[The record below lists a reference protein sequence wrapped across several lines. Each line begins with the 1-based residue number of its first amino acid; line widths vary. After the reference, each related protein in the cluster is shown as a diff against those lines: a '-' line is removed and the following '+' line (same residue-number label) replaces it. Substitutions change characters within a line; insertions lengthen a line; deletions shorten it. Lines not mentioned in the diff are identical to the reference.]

1 MAVIRVNHNT
11 NYTVM
16 SNYHLRDTSLSL
28 KAKGLLSQ
36 MLSLPPDWD
45 YTVAGLVSINQE
57 KETAI
62 TAALQELK
70 KHGYLIVTKRLPN
83 QTETGRYEYI
93 YDIYEN
99 PKQGVEK
106 QGVEILGVEI
116 QGLENQGQL
125 NKDELNK
132 DKRITDNKKFIPPT
146 IEEVAAYCR
155 ERGNNVDPEKFIAHY
170 GSQKWKKSNG
180 QPVTDWKLCVI
191 TWEKPNRKGKQVY
204 SGNIKAEAVKSS
216 YEQLLAEEQGA

>member
-1 MAVIRVNHNT
+1 
-11 NYTVM
+11 M

-62 TAALQELK
+62 TAALKELK

-83 QTETGRYEYI
+83 QTDSGRYEYI

-99 PKQGVEK
+99 PKQGVEKQGIEK

-132 DKRITDNKKFIPPT
+132 DKQITDNKEFIPPT
-146 IEEVAAYCR
+146 VEQVAEYCR
-155 ERGNNVDPEKFIAHY
+155 QRNNNVDPEKFVAHY
-170 GSQKWKKSNG
+170 GSQKWRKSNG

-191 TWEKPNRKGKQVY
+191 TWEKPNRKNSNKQV
-204 SGNIKAEAVKSS
+204 KADSFAVQQAKKFL
-216 YEQLLAEEQGA
+216 EEEQEFERNNGMEAG